1 MTQDE
6 IARRES
12 EKAWKYNLVEL
23 QQDVMVKELLRR
35 QMVAEKKLVLD
46 FVGRIVHKIVRRR
59 TTKNTIKMI
68 NEKQKAKENAYNK
81 LKK

>member
-6 IARRES
+6 IARRDA

-46 FVGRIVHKIVRRR
+46 FIGRIIHKMVRRR
-59 TTKNTIKMI
+59 TAKNTARMF
-68 NEKQKAKENAYNK
+68 NEKQKAKQAQPK
-81 LKK
+81 